1 MTYVRLNMILTF
13 SSAVLLVVTS
23 VTSSDARPHAN
34 RASPT
39 QNNSIY
45 YNHNPSDNTSPIRDN
60 SCFSSTGLPEMYA
73 CSSHGG

>member
-1 MTYVRLNMILTF
+1 MTYVRLNMILAF
-13 SSAVLLVVTS
+13 SSAVLLVATS

-39 QNNSIY
+39 QSDSVY
-45 YNHNPSDNTSPIRDN
+45 YNHNPRNNTSPIRDN